1 MEAGRRPG
9 DPSLDELMRV
19 AEELPHVVW
28 IAHPDDRTDYF
39 NRRGAE
45 YLGIGRDESYD
56 DAWGARVHPDDLERT
71 LAAWAA
77 ALAGGNEYHCEYR
90 LCAADGTYRWN
101 ASRGTPI
108 RDADGAVR
116 WWIGTCTDIDD
127 LVRAER
133 ALAASE
139 DRWRALAEAG
149 TEAIMVHDGATI
161 VDANR
166 ALAELFGH
174 SREELIG
181 MAPRSLAG
189 LDDLGFCGTANGKEP
204 HDRVCTRRDGTRI
217 VVETLSR
224 SCDYLGRQ
232 VCITTMRDVTDQ
244 RRTERERDN
253 LAQLADRSRDFI
265 GLARLDGSVF
275 YLNPAGRAL
284 VGLDPDRSL
293 EGILVQ
299 DFSAP
304 EDVEMMKQRVL
315 PTLLGEGTWHGTW
328 RFRHFGT
335 GETVEVDTLRFLVR
349 DERTGE
355 PRFIAN
361 ISRDLSERN
370 RLEEQLRHAQK
381 MEAVARLAGGVAHDF
396 NNVLTVV
403 RGYTQILFDSLEDGA
418 ALADVAEIAA
428 AADRASTLTSQLFAF
443 GRRDPL
449 APRVLDLD
457 LIVADMERLLRRLI
471 GEHIQLVARRS
482 ASLGN
487 ICADSG
493 QIEQVI
499 ANLVVNARDAMPAG
513 GTVTLATANVDLDE
527 TLSDGVL
534 GAPPGPYVLITVADT
549 GVGIDEQTRQ
559 RVFEPFFTTKPAPEG
574 TGLGLAMVYG
584 IVEGLDGDLRV
595 ESKPGAGARF
605 EVYIPRVADEAAPE
619 LLPVAS
625 DHGGETVLLVEDDPA
640 VRNVVRRMLEGLGY
654 AVVEASGAIHALEQV
669 AETAIEID
677 LLLSDV
683 VMPVMSGP
691 ELAAEIRKLRPRVHV
706 LFVSGFSDRH
716 VEGPLLQKPFTV
728 AQLGS
733 RVRQVLDADR
743 DPALA
748 STM

>member
-1 MEAGRRPG
+1 MEAGGRPG

-28 IAHPDDRTDYF
+28 ITRRYNRTDYF
-39 NRRGAE
+39 NKRGAE
-45 YLGIGRDESYD
+45 YLGISDDESYY
-56 DAWGARVHPDDLERT
+56 DAWEARVHPDDLERT
-71 LAAWAA
+71 LAAWGAA
-77 ALAGGNEYHCEYR
+77 FAGECEYHSEYR
-90 LCAADGTYRWN
+90 LRTADGAYRWN
-101 ASRGTPI
+101 ASRGNPI
-108 RDADGAVR
+108 RGTDGKVS

-127 LVRAER
+127 MVRAER

-139 DRWRALAEAG
+139 DRWQALAEAG
-149 TEAIMVHDGATI
+149 TEAVMVHDGSTI

-166 ALAELFGH
+166 ALGELFGYPP
-174 SREELIG
+174 EELLG
-181 MAPRSLAG
+181 TAMRSL
-189 LDDLGFCGTANGKEP
+189 DGFGDFGSCWSNDGNES
-204 HDRVCTRRDGTRI
+204 HDRTCMRRDGKRI
-217 VVETLSR
+217 VVETSSR

-232 VCITTMRDVTDQ
+232 VCITTMRDVTEQ

-265 GLARLDGSVF
+265 GLARLDGAVF

-284 VGLDPDRSL
+284 VGLAPDQSL
-293 EGILVQ
+293 DGILVE

-304 EDVEMMKQRVL
+304 NDAELMRHRVM
-315 PTLLGEGTWHGTW
+315 PMLLGAGTWHGAW
-328 RFRHFGT
+328 RFRHFET
-335 GETVEVDTLRFLVR
+335 GESIEVDALRFLVR

-396 NNVLTVV
+396 NNILTVV
-403 RGYTQILFDSLEDGA
+403 RGYSQLLLESLDDDT

-428 AADRASTLTSQLFAF
+428 AADRASALTSQLFAF

-449 APRVLDLD
+449 APRVLDLN
-457 LIVADMERLLRRLI
+457 LMVADMERLLRRLI
-471 GEHIQLVARRS
+471 GEHIQLEARRS
-482 ASLGN
+482 TSLGN
-487 ICADSG
+487 ICADPG

-499 ANLVVNARDAMPAG
+499 ANLVINARDAMPAG
-513 GTVTLATANVDLDE
+513 GTVTLATANVDLE
-527 TLSDGVL
+527 TTLYDGVL
-534 GAPPGPYVLITVADT
+534 GAPPGAYVLITVTDT
-549 GVGIDEQTRQ
+549 GVGIGEETRQ

-584 IVEGLDGDLRV
+584 IVEGLGGDLRV
-595 ESKPGAGARF
+595 ESSPGAGARF
-605 EVYIPRVADEAAPE
+605 EVYLPRVAAAAVPE
-619 LLPVAS
+619 PQPATG

-654 AVVEASGAIHALEQV
+654 AVVEASGAIEALEQV
-669 AETAIEID
+669 AEAAVEVE
-677 LLLSDV
+677 LLLTDV

-691 ELAAEIRKLRPRVHV
+691 ELVDEIRRLRPCVRV
-706 LFVSGFSDRH
+706 LFVSGFSDRP
-716 VEGPLLQKPFTV
+716 VDGSLLQKPFTV

-733 RVRQVLDADR
+733 RVRQVLDEER
-743 DPALA
+743 DMALA
-748 STM
+748 PAG

>member
-1 MEAGRRPG
+1 MLAAQVRDAGG
-9 DPSLDELMRV
+9 APS
-19 AEELPHVVW
+19 
-28 IAHPDDRTDYF
+28 
-39 NRRGAE
+39 

-56 DAWGARVHPDDLERT
+56 DAWKSRVHPGDLDRA
-71 LAAWAA
+71 LVAWAA
-77 ALAGGNEYHCEYR
+77 ALSDESEYHSEYR
-90 LCAADGTYRWN
+90 LRAADGSYRWN
-101 ASRGTPI
+101 TSRGKPL
-108 RDADGAVR
+108 RGEDGTVR

-127 LVRAER
+127 LVRAEQ

-149 TEAIMVHDGATI
+149 TEAIMVHDGASI

-166 ALAELFGH
+166 ALAELFGY
-174 SREELIG
+174 SRDELVG
-181 MAPRSLAG
+181 MEPRSLDG
-189 LDDLGFCGTANGKEP
+189 FGDLGPCATRSGEEP
-204 HDRVCTRRDGTRI
+204 YDRVCTRRDGTRI
-217 VVETLSR
+217 VVETSSR
-224 SCDYLGRQ
+224 TCDYLGRR
-232 VCITTMRDVTDQ
+232 VCVVTMRDVTEQ

-265 GLARLDGSVF
+265 GLARLDGTVF

-284 VGLDPDRSL
+284 VGLERDQPLD
-293 EGILVQ
+293 GVLVQ

-304 EDVEMMKQRVL
+304 EDVELMKHRVL
-315 PTLLGEGTWHGTW
+315 PTLLGEGTWHGAW

-335 GETVEVDTLRFLVR
+335 GDTVEVDTLRFLVR

-396 NNVLTVV
+396 NNILTVV
-403 RGYTQILFDSLEDGA
+403 RGYTQLLLDSLEDGTA
-418 ALADVAEIAA
+418 IADVAEIAA
-428 AADRASTLTSQLFAF
+428 AADRASALTSQLFAF

-449 APRVLDLD
+449 APRVLNLD

-471 GEHIQLVARRS
+471 GEHIQLVARRTT
-482 ASLGN
+482 SLGN
-487 ICADSG
+487 VRADPG

-513 GTVTLATANVDLDE
+513 GTVTLSTANVDLRHA
-527 TLSDGVL
+527 LHDGVL
-534 GAPPGPYVLITVADT
+534 SAPPGPYVRITVADT

-559 RVFEPFFTTKPAPEG
+559 RIFEPFFTTKPAPEG

-595 ESKPGAGARF
+595 ESRPGAGARF
-605 EVYIPRVADEAAPE
+605 EVYLPRVADAVVPE
-619 LLPVAS
+619 PLPETGER
-625 DHGGETVLLVEDDPA
+625 GGETVLLVEDDPA

-654 AVVEASGAIHALEQV
+654 AVVEASGAINALDLV
-669 AETAIEID
+669 AETAVDVD
-677 LLLSDV
+677 LLLTDV

-691 ELAAEIRKLRPRVHV
+691 ELSVEIRKLRPRVRV

-716 VEGPLLQKPFTV
+716 VEGSLLQKPFTV

-733 RVRQVLDADR
+733 RIRQVLDTDR
-743 DPALA
+743 YPELSPATA
-748 STM
+748 